1 MDASLGSLVTVCLD
15 NDDLMCADPEQGQR
29 AMRSTVNRMPDGT
42 VILLAHQRGLNVEA
56 DAMIVRDRLLRYHL
70 RRQFGPE
77 AALWQPDR
85 DEQQVSTH
93 ESTCHSSL
101 AENDAHAAHSPLPT
115 GQSFG
120 CFRDPLSMSEP
131 SRNYISQIH
140 FEIEAPGTP
149 GGVNSVGGL
158 AEAALE

>member
-29 AMRSTVNRMPDGT
+29 ALRSTINRMPDGT

-56 DAMIVRDRLLRYHL
+56 NAMIVRDRLLRYYL

-93 ESTCHSSL
+93 ESTLFLGRERRPCCSFS
-101 AENDAHAAHSPLPT
+101 AADGAIYGT
-115 GQSFG
+115 
-120 CFRDPLSMSEP
+120 LS
-131 SRNYISQIH
+131 
-140 FEIEAPGTP
+140 
-149 GGVNSVGGL
+149 
-158 AEAALE
+158 